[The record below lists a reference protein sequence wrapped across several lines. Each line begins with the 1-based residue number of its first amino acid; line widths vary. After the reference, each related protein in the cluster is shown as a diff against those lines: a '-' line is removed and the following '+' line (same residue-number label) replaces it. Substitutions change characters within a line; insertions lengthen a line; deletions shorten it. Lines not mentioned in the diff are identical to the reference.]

1 MGNVVSLQVGLKPMS
16 LGFASEELFG
26 SKQSF
31 EISDSPRCGSAG
43 SSNNGGPISLRLIRT
58 NKRLHTI
65 CAAGK
70 SNFLS
75 VIVRSLKLTG
85 DNFSTTLYGPNQLC
99 INFLNNPFLVL
110 GV

>member
-31 EISDSPRCGSAG
+31 GISDLPRCGSAG

-70 SNFLS
+70 SDFFIGN
-75 VIVRSLKLTG
+75 RA
-85 DNFSTTLYGPNQLC
+85 
-99 INFLNNPFLVL
+99 
-110 GV
+110 